1 MDMVT
6 LYVIVLRLLHILG
19 GVFWVGAAWMIAG
32 FLYPTANAS
41 APEGPK
47 FLQRLFQSRLPAV
60 VSAAA
65 GLNILA
71 GLLLYWRDS
80 GGLRLDW
87 ITTRAGLAFTVGA
100 VAAIVAFV
108 IGIAVTKPAADR
120 MGALGKE
127 IQAAGKPPTP
137 EQAAEMQRLGKRTFD
152 AATWVAMLL
161 AIALITMSVA
171 RYL

>member
-1 MDMVT
+1 MDLMT

-32 FLYPTANAS
+32 FLYPTANA
-41 APEGPK
+41 AGPEGAK
-47 FLQRLFQSRLPAV
+47 FLQRLFQSRLPAL

-80 GGLRLDW
+80 LGLRVDW
-87 ITTRAGLAFTVGA
+87 ITSRAGLAFTVGGLSA
-100 VAAIVAFV
+100 MAAFV
-108 IGIAVTKPAADR
+108 IGFAVSKPAADR

-137 EQAAEMQRLGKRTFD
+137 EQAAELGRLGKRTAD
-152 AATWVAMLL
+152 AATWVAVLL
-161 AIALITMSVA
+161 AMALITMAIS

>member
-1 MDMVT
+1 MT
-6 LYVIVLRLLHILG
+6 LYVIVLRLLHIVG

-32 FLYPTANAS
+32 FLFPTANA

-60 VSAAA
+60 ISAAA

-87 ITTRAGLAFTVGA
+87 IMTRAGLGFTLGS
-100 VAAIVAFV
+100 VAAIAAFV
-108 IGIAVTKPAADR
+108 IGVAVSKPAADKL
-120 MGALGKE
+120 GALGKE
-127 IQAAGKPPTP
+127 IAAGGQPPTP
-137 EQAAEMQRLGKRTFD
+137 EQAAAMQALAKRTAD
-152 AATWVAMLL
+152 AATWVAALL
-161 AIALITMSVA
+161 AISLIAMSIA